1 MLVHAEDDSL
11 PLPQHAEERS
21 FQCVGREF
29 VFSEVGIADYDA
41 IACRRVVRFDHALHV
56 CIIQVATPRASVCL
70 GRLSGATILIAMS
83 NLPKTRAGARE
94 LTQIMVAYE
103 AVLSAHRQAIDSL
116 NVFPVPDGDTG
127 TNMAMTVTSVVK
139 EIGGVGIDE
148 TEAAQSEGVED
159 GKGANGKGAKSA
171 GSGIESE
178 MKVVCQAISH
188 GSLMGAR
195 GNSGVILC
203 QILRGVSKAFE
214 EAGECTPKSLA
225 DGLELARQSAYEAVL
240 EPKEGTILTVLKDT
254 AEEARACEAEGSDLT
269 VMADRCKTAGQ
280 ESLERTPELLEVLA
294 EAGVVDAGGA
304 GLVLFWDAVL
314 SVVDERELP
323 EPPEELP
330 GVVGVEGADGASV
343 GGSAAHGAVAG
354 RAGEAAADRA
364 GGVATD
370 RAGGVAAGHASG
382 AGAVDAGEQR
392 YEVMYFL
399 ETPDDDIS
407 AFREA
412 WGGIGDSIVVVGG
425 DGLWNCHIHTN
436 DIGAAIEAG
445 IEVGRPRQIR
455 ITDLFEQVEHIE
467 SDMLGDFAGSEMSD
481 GTTGAKG
488 LKADDGANDGN
499 EIGAASH
506 PENKGETAAA
516 EAVDPIWMNPDCA
529 QDAACAVISVATG
542 EGIRNLMGMLGVHG
556 VVSGGQSMN
565 PSTEL
570 LLQAIESVSADEA
583 VLLPN
588 NKNIIPVAHQA
599 AAAAMRSRPRSD
611 REAAER
617 SMPDHAE
624 GESGNSDSGKK
635 VLVLETASIPEGIA
649 ALSAYDPEA
658 GASENLAAMQAE
670 IAELSVGEVTQ
681 AVRTTKVEGRE
692 ISEGD
697 FIAMSGGKILSAAAS
712 PAEAACEML
721 DAVIAPEHEL
731 LTLFAGEPADDD
743 TTQKLLAWLAK
754 NHPHVEAEIHQ
765 GGQPLYH
772 YYLSLF

>member
-1 MLVHAEDDSL
+1 
-11 PLPQHAEERS
+11 
-21 FQCVGREF
+21 
-29 VFSEVGIADYDA
+29 
-41 IACRRVVRFDHALHV
+41 
-56 CIIQVATPRASVCL
+56 
-70 GRLSGATILIAMS
+70 
-83 NLPKTRAGARE
+83 
-94 LTQIMVAYE
+94 MVAYE

-159 GKGANGKGAKSA
+159 GKGAKSA

-203 QILRGVSKAFE
+203 QILRGLSKSFE

-225 DGLELARQSAYEAVL
+225 DGLELAMQSAYDAVL

-254 AEEARACEAEGSDLT
+254 AEEAHVSEAEGSDLT
-269 VMADRCKTAGQ
+269 AMADRCKTAGQ

-314 SVVDERELP
+314 SVVDGRELP

-330 GVVGVEGADGASV
+330 GVVGVDGADGASV
-343 GGSAAHGAVAG
+343 GGSAAHRAVAG
-354 RAGEAAADRA
+354 RAGEAAAGRA
-364 GGVATD
+364 GGA
-370 RAGGVAAGHASG
+370 AAGHASG

-399 ETPDDDIS
+399 ETSEDDIS

-506 PENKGETAAA
+506 PESKGETAAA
-516 EAVDPIWMNPDCA
+516 EAVDHIWMNPDCA
-529 QDAACAVISVATG
+529 RDAVCAVISVATG

-599 AAAAMRSRPRSD
+599 AAAAMSSRPRSD
-611 REAAER
+611 REAAEQ

-624 GESGNSDSGKK
+624 GESGNADSGKK
-635 VLVLETASIPEGIA
+635 VFVLETASIPEGIA

>member
-29 VFSEVGIADYDA
+29 VLSEVGIADYDA

-56 CIIQVATPRASVCL
+56 CIIQVATPRASVCP

-83 NLPKTRAGARE
+83 NLPKTRVGARE

-127 TNMAMTVTSVVK
+127 TNMAMTVASVVK
-139 EIGGVGIDE
+139 EIEGAGIDE

-159 GKGANGKGAKSA
+159 GKGAKSA

-203 QILRGVSKAFE
+203 QILRGLSKSFE

-225 DGLELARQSAYEAVL
+225 DGLELARQSAYDAVL

-254 AEEARACEAEGSDLT
+254 AEEARVSEAEGSDLT
-269 VMADRCKTAGQ
+269 AMADRCKTAGQ

-314 SVVDERELP
+314 SVVDGRELP
-323 EPPEELP
+323 EPLAELP
-330 GVVGVEGADGASV
+330 GVVGVEGADGADGASV
-343 GGSAAHGAVAG
+343 GGAAAHVAAAG
-354 RAGEAAADRA
+354 QAGEAAADRA
-364 GGVATD
+364 DGA
-370 RAGGVAAGHASG
+370 AAGHASG

-407 AFREA
+407 VFKEA

-506 PENKGETAAA
+506 PENKGETAVA
-516 EAVDPIWMNPDCA
+516 EAVAPIWMNPDCA
-529 QDAACAVISVATG
+529 RDAVCAVISVAAG

-599 AAAAMRSRPRSD
+599 AAAAMSSRPRSD
-611 REAAER
+611 REASER

-624 GESGNSDSGKK
+624 GAGGNSDSGKK

-658 GASENLAAMQAE
+658 GTSENLAAMQAE

-712 PAEAACEML
+712 PADATCELL
-721 DAVIAPEHEL
+721 DEIITPEHEL
-731 LTLFAGEPADDD
+731 LTLFAGEPAAPE
-743 TTQKLLAWLAK
+743 TTRKLLSWLK
-754 NHPHVEAEIHQ
+754 ENHPHIEVETHD

>member
-1 MLVHAEDDSL
+1 
-11 PLPQHAEERS
+11 
-21 FQCVGREF
+21 
-29 VFSEVGIADYDA
+29 
-41 IACRRVVRFDHALHV
+41 
-56 CIIQVATPRASVCL
+56 
-70 GRLSGATILIAMS
+70 
-83 NLPKTRAGARE
+83 
-94 LTQIMVAYE
+94 MVAYKT
-103 AVLSAHRQAIDSL
+103 VLGTHRQAIDSL

-127 TNMAMTVTSVVK
+127 TNMAMTVDSVVK
-139 EIGGVGIDE
+139 EV
-148 TEAAQSEGVED
+148 EAAGAESEASEEGE
-159 GKGANGKGAKSA
+159 
-171 GSGIESE
+171 GSGGEGSGDKANDIE
-178 MKVVCQAISH
+178 MKAVCKAISH

-203 QILRGVSKAFE
+203 QILRGLSQAFE
-214 EAGECTPKSLA
+214 EAGECNPQSLA
-225 DGLELARQSAYEAVL
+225 DGLAIAKRSAYEAVL
-240 EPKEGTILTVLKDT
+240 EPKEGTILTVLKDI

-269 VMADRCKTAGQ
+269 AMADRCKSVGQ
-280 ESLERTPELLEVLA
+280 ESLDRTPELLEVLA

-314 SVVDERELP
+314 SVVDGRELP
-323 EPPEELP
+323 DPPAEMP
-330 GVVGVEGADGASV
+330 GVVGTGDAAGQASV
-343 GGSAAHGAVAG
+343 
-354 RAGEAAADRA
+354 
-364 GGVATD
+364 ATTSHHSTQ
-370 RAGGVAAGHASG
+370 AAGHASG

-467 SDMLGDFAGSEMSD
+467 SDMLGE
-481 GTTGAKG
+481 
-488 LKADDGANDGN
+488 
-499 EIGAASH
+499 AA
-506 PENKGETAAA
+506 
-516 EAVDPIWMNPDCA
+516 DPIWLNPDCA
-529 QDAACAVISVATG
+529 QDVACAVISVATG
-542 EGIRNLMGMLGVHG
+542 EGIRNLMGTLGVHS

-570 LLQAIESVSADEA
+570 LLQAIQSASADEA

-599 AAAAMRSRPRSD
+599 AAAAMSSRPRSEQ
-611 REAAER
+611 EAAEQ

-624 GESGNSDSGKK
+624 EEGSNSVSGKK
-635 VLVLETASIPEGIA
+635 VLVLETTSIPEGIA

-658 GASENLAAMQAE
+658 DASENLAAMQAE

-712 PAEAACEML
+712 PADATCELL
-721 DAVIAPEHEL
+721 DEIITSEHEL

>member
-1 MLVHAEDDSL
+1 MV
-11 PLPQHAEERS
+11 
-21 FQCVGREF
+21 
-29 VFSEVGIADYDA
+29 
-41 IACRRVVRFDHALHV
+41 
-56 CIIQVATPRASVCL
+56 
-70 GRLSGATILIAMS
+70 
-83 NLPKTRAGARE
+83 ARE
-94 LTQIMVAYE
+94 LTQIMVAYKT
-103 AVLSAHRQAIDSL
+103 VLSTHRQAIDSL

-127 TNMAMTVTSVVK
+127 TNMAMTVDSVVK
-139 EIGGVGIDE
+139 EV
-148 TEAAQSEGVED
+148 EAA
-159 GKGANGKGAKSA
+159 GA
-171 GSGIESE
+171 ESE
-178 MKVVCQAISH
+178 ASEEGEGSENKANDIEMKAVCKAISH

-203 QILRGVSKAFE
+203 QILRGLSQAFE
-214 EAGECTPKSLA
+214 EAGECNPQSLA
-225 DGLELARQSAYEAVL
+225 AGLAIAKQSAYEAVL
-240 EPKEGTILTVLKDT
+240 EPKEGTILTVLKDI

-269 VMADRCKTAGQ
+269 AMADRCKSAGQ
-280 ESLERTPELLEVLA
+280 ESLDRTPELLEVLA

-314 SVVDERELP
+314 SVVDGRELP
-323 EPPEELP
+323 EPPAEMP
-330 GVVGVEGADGASV
+330 GVVGVDGADGVSV
-343 GGSAAHGAVAG
+343 GGSAARGAT
-354 RAGEAAADRA
+354 ADRA
-364 GGVATD
+364 GGAT
-370 RAGGVAAGHASG
+370 AGHASG

-436 DIGAAIEAG
+436 DIGVAIEAG

-467 SDMLGDFAGSEMSD
+467 SDMLGDFAGSDMPGSVAA
-481 GTTGAKG
+481 AKG
-488 LKADDGANDGN
+488 GKADDGGEDSDKTDVAGHSENGG
-499 EIGAASH
+499 ETTAAGAA
-506 PENKGETAAA
+506 
-516 EAVDPIWMNPDCA
+516 DPIWLNPDCA
-529 QDAACAVISVATG
+529 RDVACAVISVATG

-570 LLQAIESVSADEA
+570 LLQAIQSVSADEL

-599 AAAAMRSRPRSD
+599 AEAAMSS
-611 REAAER
+611 
-617 SMPDHAE
+617 ST
-624 GESGNSDSGKK
+624 SVFGKK
-635 VLVLETASIPEGIA
+635 VLVLETTNIPEGIA
-649 ALSAYDPEA
+649 ALSAYGPEA

-712 PAEAACEML
+712 PADAACELL
-721 DAVIAPEHEL
+721 DELITPEHEL
-731 LTLFAGEPADDD
+731 LTLFAGEPVAPEA
-743 TTQKLLAWLAK
+743 TRKLLSWLK
-754 NHPHVEAEIHQ
+754 ENHPHIEVETHD

-772 YYLSLF
+772 YYLSLI

>member
-1 MLVHAEDDSL
+1 
-11 PLPQHAEERS
+11 
-21 FQCVGREF
+21 
-29 VFSEVGIADYDA
+29 
-41 IACRRVVRFDHALHV
+41 
-56 CIIQVATPRASVCL
+56 
-70 GRLSGATILIAMS
+70 
-83 NLPKTRAGARE
+83 
-94 LTQIMVAYE
+94 MVAYKT
-103 AVLSAHRQAIDSL
+103 VLRTHRQAIDSL

-127 TNMAMTVTSVVK
+127 TNMAMTVDSVVK
-139 EIGGVGIDE
+139 EV
-148 TEAAQSEGVED
+148 EAA
-159 GKGANGKGAKSA
+159 GA
-171 GSGIESE
+171 ESE
-178 MKVVCQAISH
+178 ASEEGEGSENKANDIEMKAVCKAISH

-203 QILRGVSKAFE
+203 QILRGLSQAFE
-214 EAGECTPKSLA
+214 EAGECNPQSLA
-225 DGLELARQSAYEAVL
+225 DGLAIAKRSAYEAVL
-240 EPKEGTILTVLKDT
+240 EPKEGTILTVLKDI

-269 VMADRCKTAGQ
+269 AMADRCKSAGQ
-280 ESLERTPELLEVLA
+280 ESLDRTPELLEVLA

-314 SVVDERELP
+314 SVVDGRELP
-323 EPPEELP
+323 EPPAEMP
-330 GVVGVEGADGASV
+330 GVVGTGDAAGQASV
-343 GGSAAHGAVAG
+343 
-354 RAGEAAADRA
+354 
-364 GGVATD
+364 ATTSHHSTQ
-370 RAGGVAAGHASG
+370 AAGHASG

-467 SDMLGDFAGSEMSD
+467 SDMLGD
-481 GTTGAKG
+481 
-488 LKADDGANDGN
+488 
-499 EIGAASH
+499 
-506 PENKGETAAA
+506 
-516 EAVDPIWMNPDCA
+516 PIWLNPDCA
-529 QDAACAVISVATG
+529 RDAACAVISVATG
-542 EGIRNLMGMLGVHG
+542 EGIRNLLGMLGVHG

-570 LLQAIESVSADEA
+570 LLQAIEGVPASEV

-599 AAAAMRSRPRSD
+599 AVAAMSS
-611 REAAER
+611 
-617 SMPDHAE
+617 SK
-624 GESGNSDSGKK
+624 SVSGKK
-635 VLVLETASIPEGIA
+635 VLVLETTSIPEGIA

-658 GASENLAAMQAE
+658 DASENLAAMQAE

-697 FIAMSGGKILSAAAS
+697 FIAMSGGKILSVAAS
-712 PAEAACEML
+712 PADATCELL
-721 DAVIAPEHEL
+721 DEIITSEHEL
-731 LTLFAGEPADDD
+731 LTLFAGEPVAPE
-743 TTQKLLAWLAK
+743 TTRKLLSWLK
-754 NHPHVEAEIHQ
+754 ENHPHIEVETHD

-772 YYLSLF
+772 YYLSLI

>member
-56 CIIQVATPRASVCL
+56 CIIQVATPRASVCP

-83 NLPKTRAGARE
+83 NLPKTRVGAHE

-159 GKGANGKGAKSA
+159 GKGAKSA

-203 QILRGVSKAFE
+203 QILRGLSKSFE

-225 DGLELARQSAYEAVL
+225 DGLELARQSAYDAVL
-240 EPKEGTILTVLKDT
+240 EPKEGTILTVLKDI

-269 VMADRCKTAGQ
+269 VMADRCKAAGQ

-314 SVVDERELP
+314 SVVDGRELP

-330 GVVGVEGADGASV
+330 GVVGVDGADGAPV
-343 GGSAAHGAVAG
+343 GGAAANVAAAG
-354 RAGEAAADRA
+354 RAGGAATGRA
-364 GGVATD
+364 GAVT
-370 RAGGVAAGHASG
+370 AGHASG

-467 SDMLGDFAGSEMSD
+467 SDMLGDFAGSE
-481 GTTGAKG
+481 
-488 LKADDGANDGN
+488 
-499 EIGAASH
+499 
-506 PENKGETAAA
+506 
-516 EAVDPIWMNPDCA
+516 AVDPIWMNPDCVR
-529 QDAACAVISVATG
+529 DVVCAVISVATG

-599 AAAAMRSRPRSD
+599 AEAAMSSRSYSD
-611 REAAER
+611 REAAEQ

-697 FIAMSGGKILSAAAS
+697 FIAMSGGKILSSAAS
-712 PAEAACEML
+712 PADATCELL
-721 DAVIAPEHEL
+721 DEIITPEHEL

-754 NHPHVEAEIHQ
+754 NHPHVEAEIHE

>member
-1 MLVHAEDDSL
+1 M
-11 PLPQHAEERS
+11 PQHAEERS

-29 VFSEVGIADYDA
+29 ILSEVGIADYDA

-56 CIIQVATPRASVCL
+56 CIIQVATPRVSVCP

-83 NLPKTRAGARE
+83 NSPKTRAGARE
-94 LTQIMVAYE
+94 LTQIMIAYE
-103 AVLSAHRQAIDSL
+103 AVLGAHRQAIDSL

-127 TNMAMTVTSVVK
+127 TNMAMTVASVVK
-139 EIGGVGIDE
+139 EIEGAGIDE
-148 TEAAQSEGVED
+148 GEAAQSEGVED
-159 GKGANGKGAKSA
+159 GKGAKST
-171 GSGIESE
+171 GSGIASE
-178 MKVVCQAISH
+178 MKAVCQAISH

-203 QILRGVSKAFE
+203 QILRGLSKAFE
-214 EAGECTPKSLA
+214 EAGECTPQSLA
-225 DGLELARQSAYEAVL
+225 AGLTAAKQSAYEAVL
-240 EPKEGTILTVLKDT
+240 EPKEGTILTVLKDI
-254 AEEARACEAEGSDLT
+254 AAEARAFEAEGSDLT
-269 VMADRCKTAGQ
+269 AMADRCKTAGQ

-314 SVVDERELP
+314 SVVDGRELP

-330 GVVGVEGADGASV
+330 GVVGVEGAEGADGASV
-343 GGSAAHGAVAG
+343 GGAAAHGATAG
-354 RAGEAAADRA
+354 
-364 GGVATD
+364 

-399 ETPDDDIS
+399 ETSDDDIS
-407 AFREA
+407 SFRQA

-445 IEVGRPRQIR
+445 IEAGRPRQIR

-467 SDMLGDFAGSEMSD
+467 SDMLGDFAGSE
-481 GTTGAKG
+481 
-488 LKADDGANDGN
+488 AD
-499 EIGAASH
+499 
-506 PENKGETAAA
+506 
-516 EAVDPIWMNPDCA
+516 DPIWMNPDCA
-529 QDAACAVISVATG
+529 RDAVCAVISVATG

-570 LLQAIESVSADEA
+570 LLQAIDSVSADEA

-599 AAAAMRSRPRSD
+599 AAAAMSSRPRFEQ
-611 REAAER
+611 EAAEQ

-624 GESGNSDSGKK
+624 EEGSNSVSGKK
-635 VLVLETASIPEGIA
+635 VLVLETTNIPEGIA

-658 GASENLAAMQAE
+658 GASGNLAAMQAE

-712 PAEAACEML
+712 PADATCELL
-721 DAVIAPEHEL
+721 DEIITSEHEL